1 MSKTFYQQPSDY
13 LSCVPEFWRRLP
25 QIQAI
30 AGACCQELDR
40 RLERAGRIIDN
51 RFPSTVN
58 EEGAARWEQLLGLTT
73 PRDGTLQGRRDQIR
87 ACLMSKPPINLRALE
102 VIIEAYMGV
111 QVQMEVENY
120 LLSITYR
127 GEIRQKDLAPLMET
141 LYRLIPAKLLVQ
153 IAYAYLI
160 WDELDQQ
167 NLTWDQL
174 DAKGLSVEELEMG
187 TWVTEQK
194 TTS

>member
-1 MSKTFYQQPSDY
+1 
-13 LSCVPEFWRRLP
+13 
-25 QIQAI
+25 
-30 AGACCQELDR
+30 
-40 RLERAGRIIDN
+40 
-51 RFPSTVN
+51 
-58 EEGAARWEQLLGLTT
+58 
-73 PRDGTLQGRRDQIR
+73 
-87 ACLMSKPPINLRALE
+87 MSKPPINLRALE

-141 LYRLIPAKLLVQ
+141 LYRLIPANLLVQ

-174 DAKGLSVEELEMG
+174 DAKAFRWRSWKWEHG
-187 TWVTEQK
+187 
-194 TTS
+194 